1 MHAAGP
7 FLLAAHL
14 PTDKGHTSM
23 GYDTVS
29 SSRLIAG
36 SPLTSGRKCIIAGVA
51 AAVAAAVAPAN
62 AAGIE
67 LGEGLSVTGFVD
79 MSFSSVDIDGAEGGK
94 FNGFG
99 IDQVETDFM
108 YSGSMGISAQVDIEY
123 GENASDLSPGDD
135 TFVEQAFITK
145 KFSDQ
150 FSIKGGRFLSYSGW
164 ETEEP
169 TGLFQ
174 YSGVG
179 YAKYFYGYYQ
189 QGISATYSTEKFAV
203 MGSVVNDVFGYASD
217 AIERDTDELGYELG
231 VAIMPM
237 EGLTAKAFYMTD
249 KKTDRDV
256 INVWASYAVGGFT
269 VAAEYNDGDFD
280 AAGDGTGYLL
290 MGNYAMGD
298 FGITVRYHDWDIENS
313 LGASFDKVKGF
324 TVAPS
329 YKASDNLLLI
339 AEFRSDDRKAGG
351 ADSKHFAL
359 EALFTF

>member
-1 MHAAGP
+1 
-7 FLLAAHL
+7 
-14 PTDKGHTSM
+14 M

-29 SSRLIAG
+29 SSHPLIAG
-36 SPLTSGRKCIIAGVA
+36 SPLTSARKCIIASVA
-51 AAVAAAVAPAN
+51 AAVAAAIAPAAN
-62 AAGIE
+62 AGGIE

-79 MSFSSVDIDGAEGGK
+79 MSYTSLDVDGAGS
-94 FNGFG
+94 NANSFG

-108 YSGSMGISAQVDIEY
+108 YAGSNGISAQVDIEF
-123 GENASDLSPGDD
+123 GEDASDLGGTDD

-145 KFSDQ
+145 KFSDA
-150 FSIKGGRFLSYSGW
+150 FSLKAGRFLSYSGW

-189 QGISATYSTEKFAV
+189 QGVSASYSTDKFAV
-203 MGSVVNDVFGYASD
+203 MGSVVNDVFGYAGGP
-217 AIERDTDELGYELG
+217 IESDTDDLGYELG

-256 INVWASYAVGGFT
+256 INVWASYAIADFT
-269 VAAEYNDGDFD
+269 LAAEYNDGDFD
-280 AAGDGTGYLL
+280 AAGKGDGYLL
-290 MGNYAMGD
+290 MGNYAMGK
-298 FGITVRYHDWDIENS
+298 FGITVRYHDWDIENA
-313 LGASFDKVKGF
+313 LGASIDKVNGF
-324 TVAPS
+324 TVSPS
-329 YKASDNLLLI
+329 YKAGDNLLLV
-339 AEFRSDDRKAGG
+339 AEFRSDNVKAGG
-351 ADSKHFAL
+351 ADSKLIAL